1 MTGLDPSPARRDGRS
16 AELKGTARR
25 RLLDAALAE
34 LREHGYEGISLQG
47 VARRAGLTKGAI
59 YWSFRDKRDLFLA
72 LVEEELDEP
81 VRELIA
87 ITESAPADIAT
98 APLVSKGLAQL
109 VRERPEVLLVLSEQ
123 WALAVRDPEL
133 RDAYVH
139 RQAMLRGALARAL
152 RARHET
158 TGVPLTYP
166 AELLASAVLALG
178 HGLAMS
184 ALVEAQAVPDE
195 LLGDVL
201 QLLYEGLEARAQR
214 DARGTK

>member
-1 MTGLDPSPARRDGRS
+1 MTAPDSPPARRDGRS
-16 AELKGTARR
+16 TELKGTARR

-34 LREHGYEGISLQG
+34 LREHGYEGISLQA

-72 LVEEELDEP
+72 LVKEELDEP
-81 VRELIA
+81 VRELMA
-87 ITESAPADIAT
+87 ITETAPADIAT
-98 APLVSKGLAQL
+98 APLVSTGLAQL
-109 VRERPEVLLVLSEQ
+109 VRERPDVLLVLFEQ
-123 WALAVRDPEL
+123 WALAVRDREL

-139 RQAMLRGALARAL
+139 RQAMLREALARAL

-184 ALVEAQAVPDE
+184 ALVEPQAVPDE

-201 QLLYEGLEARAQR
+201 QLLYEGLEARAHG
-214 DARGTK
+214 DAQGTK

>member
-1 MTGLDPSPARRDGRS
+1 MATLDPPPARRDGRS

-72 LVEEELDEP
+72 LVEEELDDP
-81 VRELIA
+81 VRGLMA

-109 VRERPEVLLVLSEQ
+109 VRERPEVLLVLFEQ
-123 WALAVRDPEL
+123 WALAVRDREL
-133 RDAYVH
+133 RDAYVR
-139 RQAMLRGALARAL
+139 RQAMLREALARAL

-184 ALVEAQAVPDE
+184 ALVEPEAVPDE

-201 QLLYEGLEARAQR
+201 QLLYEGLEARAHR
-214 DARGTK
+214 DARGTR